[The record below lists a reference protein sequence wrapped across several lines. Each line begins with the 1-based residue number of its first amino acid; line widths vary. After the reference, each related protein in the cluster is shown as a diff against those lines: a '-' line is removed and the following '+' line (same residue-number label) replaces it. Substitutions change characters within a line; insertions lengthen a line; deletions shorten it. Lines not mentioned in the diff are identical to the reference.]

1 MFYSRILLSLSLLLA
16 LSSAV
21 LAETIQDI
29 DTTVSNE
36 FKSIQL
42 SDFIDTNQVS
52 AEMAAAK
59 SRFMLPPSAIQFDAT
74 LLQPPKPGKFSLVY
88 DALSLWQSD
97 APLPTVDHSAFLQ
110 TDDERVIAVYVSSVA
125 AEQLKAI
132 AAQNIKLP
140 QKSHIYAIH
149 IYNYA
154 KGPRLVVIGASS
166 MTQQ

>member
-1 MFYSRILLSLSLLLA
+1 MLYSRILLSLSLLLT
-16 LSSAV
+16 LSSTVIAEDASHTDSNSV
-21 LAETIQDI
+21 KKFETIKLD
-29 DTTVSNE
+29 N
-36 FKSIQL
+36 
-42 SDFIDTNQVS
+42 FIDKNQIPLD
-52 AEMAAAK
+52 MIAAK
-59 SRFMLPPSAIQFDAT
+59 KRVMLPPSAVQFDAT
-74 LLQPPKPGKFSLVY
+74 LLQPSMPGKFSLVY